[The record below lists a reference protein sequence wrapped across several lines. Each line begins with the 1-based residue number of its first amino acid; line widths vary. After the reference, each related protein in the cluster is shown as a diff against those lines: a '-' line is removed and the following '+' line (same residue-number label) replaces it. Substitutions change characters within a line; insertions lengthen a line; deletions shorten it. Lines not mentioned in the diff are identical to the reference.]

1 MPACARRTRALARA
15 SSEIWPWLLLTP
27 HDLTPVGDL
36 VWYVSTNLSHLT
48 GRPGAE
54 HHHPHVHAGIP
65 YPSGGQ
71 PFLFG
76 GVEVPATKPEPLDCQ
91 VFGELLKLF

>member
-1 MPACARRTRALARA
+1 MAADARTSFLADLA
-15 SSEIWPWLLLTP
+15 MGYYSTP

-48 GRPGAE
+48 DDRGPNTTTLTFTPGFRT
-54 HHHPHVHAGIP
+54 HL
-65 YPSGGQ
+65 GGNL
-71 PFLFG
+71 FLFG
-76 GVEVPATKPEPLDCQ
+76 AVEVPTTKPEPFDYQ